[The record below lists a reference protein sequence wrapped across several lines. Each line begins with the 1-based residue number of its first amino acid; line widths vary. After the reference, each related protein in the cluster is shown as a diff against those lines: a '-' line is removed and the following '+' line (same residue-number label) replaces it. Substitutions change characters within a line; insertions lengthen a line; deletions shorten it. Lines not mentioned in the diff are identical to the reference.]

1 MFAEW
6 IGWSIIRPGDVS
18 VERHGHVNNDVRHLK
33 CHLPLTPSDTN
44 GDQPGYVR
52 ATADA
57 ARAAEIAADATPDI
71 KLHAQHV
78 QICADNLMRW
88 ATEARSL
95 ALTLSLGPDA
105 SASDR
110 LLKLATAIS
119 IGEDING
126 DGQIAPVAG
135 EGGGLVA
142 YVHAQY
148 MAGLLPASGT
158 Y

>member
-1 MFAEW
+1 MRRHAEH
-6 IGWSIIRPGDVS
+6 IYNLIAGSRDPHFGDLDGD
-18 VERHGHVNNDVRHLK
+18 GHSQNAGDGYGL
-33 CHLPLTPSDTN
+33 LPN

-52 ATADA
+52 ATADS

-95 ALTLSLGPDA
+95 ALGLSLGPDA

-148 MAGLLPASGT
+148 MAGLAPASGT